1 MAPRSLRSSLLPLLL
16 LAPSLSL
23 AASNDFSFYPKNAQ
37 SCLYKAADSAACTGD
52 TNAALNE
59 CLCSN
64 TSGFVTDTAKCLGS
78 EDPDDVDQVYTDMS
92 GACSNSNTPIGVTEA
107 EFKAA
112 AAQGASSS
120 ADASSTTASATE
132 SATQSTT
139 DAATTTA
146 SESKYVTTTSGGKT
160 VTVIASQTSTNDK
173 NKDKNTD
180 DKKSG
185 LSTPVTIGIGV
196 GGAVLGAAIVG
207 AIAFFLLRRR
217 RKGGEE
223 SHPMLPT
230 DQQQLHPQGGPPQY
244 APGMGYSD
252 NKPAWTPGGYT
263 PSPVPSQDPGQKN
276 WNAPTQYPA
285 AGYPAAGAPGLP
297 LQQGVAPGHVFEMEG
312 TVATAAVEMP
322 GSVVHNGQQGHQG
335 YQGHPGQ
342 QQGWQ

>member
-1 MAPRSLRSSLLPLLL
+1 MAPRSLRSSLPLLL
-16 LAPSLSL
+16 LAPSLAL
-23 AASNDFSFYPKNAQ
+23 AASNDFSFYPQNAQ

-78 EDPDDVDQVYTDMS
+78 EDPDDVDQVYTDMN
-92 GACSNSNTPIGVTEA
+92 GACNASSTPLGLTEA

-112 AAQGASSS
+112 AAQGQSSS

-132 SATQSTT
+132 SATESAT
-139 DAATTTA
+139 DATTTTA

-173 NKDKNTD
+173 DKAGND

-230 DQQQLHPQGGPPQY
+230 DHQPQPQGAAPQY
-244 APGMGYSD
+244 APGMGYND

-263 PSPVPSQDPGQKN
+263 PSPAPSQDPGQKN

-285 AGYPAAGAPGLP
+285 TGYPVPGAPGLP
-297 LQQGVAPGHVFEMEG
+297 PQQGVAPGHVFEMEG

-322 GSVVHNGQQGHQG
+322 GSVVNNGQQGHQG
-335 YQGHPGQ
+335 YQHPGQ

>member
-1 MAPRSLRSSLLPLLL
+1 MAPRSLWSSLPLLL
-16 LAPSLSL
+16 LAPSLAL
-23 AASNDFSFYPKNAQ
+23 AASNDFSFYPQNAQ

-78 EDPDDVDQVYTDMS
+78 EDPDDVDQVYTDMN
-92 GACSNSNTPIGVTEA
+92 GACNASSTPLGLTEA

-112 AAQGASSS
+112 AAQGLSSS

-132 SATQSTT
+132 SATESAT
-139 DAATTTA
+139 DATTTTA

-173 NKDKNTD
+173 DKADND
-180 DKKSG
+180 NKKSG

-230 DQQQLHPQGGPPQY
+230 DHQPQPQGAAPQY
-244 APGMGYSD
+244 APGMGYND

-263 PSPVPSQDPGQKN
+263 PSPAPSQDPGQKN

-285 AGYPAAGAPGLP
+285 TGYPVPGAPGLP
-297 LQQGVAPGHVFEMEG
+297 PQQGVAPGHVFEMEG

-322 GSVVHNGQQGHQG
+322 GSVVNNGQQGHQG
-335 YQGHPGQ
+335 YQHPGQ